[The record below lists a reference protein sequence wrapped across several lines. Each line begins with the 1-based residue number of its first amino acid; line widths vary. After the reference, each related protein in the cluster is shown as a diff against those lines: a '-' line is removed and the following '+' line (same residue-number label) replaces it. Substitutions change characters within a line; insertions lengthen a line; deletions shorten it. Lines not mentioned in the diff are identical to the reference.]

1 MSFIT
6 TYPNDFKTDSIHIDS
21 ILLYNFNISIDTTI
35 SGEGIIPG
43 SKYSMVSVYN
53 PSSNVKFNNII
64 YSFKGV
70 YITKKNDIIDNNTS
84 YNHVFLI
91 ECVNYNL
98 DKYLYISLPVLS
110 SDTDT
115 ELNTLFSSATYI
127 LKDLNL
133 FIPIDT
139 GFYSYKTTGIND
151 KVTDVILFKTSN
163 LKMKDIALTESP
175 TQSVID
181 VPLTISK
188 NPPTKVSIISNTY
201 SENDIYIDCQ
211 PVDETQQDT
220 VIKMITSY
228 EQIYNFVETIV
239 PFLFIFGLLYI
250 ILYYKPGKQL

>member
-6 TYPNDFKTDSIHIDS
+6 TYPNDFKTDSINIDS
-21 ILLYNFNISIDTTI
+21 VLLYNFNISMDTTI

-70 YITKKNDIIDNNTS
+70 YITKKKDIIDEDST

-98 DKYLYISLPVLS
+98 DKYLYISLPVYPS
-110 SDTDT
+110 NKDT
-115 ELNTLFSSATYI
+115 ELNTLFTSSTYI

-139 GFYSYKTTGIND
+139 NFYSYKTTGIND

-163 LKMKDIALTESP
+163 LKIKDMALTNSP
-175 TQSVID
+175 TPSVIS

-188 NPPTKVSIISNTY
+188 EPPTKVSMISNTY
-201 SENDIYIDCQ
+201 GENDIYIDCQ
-211 PVDETQQDT
+211 PVDESRQDT

-228 EQIYNFVETIV
+228 EQIYNFVETII
-239 PFLFIFGLLYI
+239 PFLVIFGLLYI
-250 ILYYKPGKQL
+250 ILYYKPGTKL

>member
-21 ILLYNFNISIDTTI
+21 VLLYNFNISMDTTI

-70 YITKKNDIIDNNTS
+70 YITKKKDIIDEDST

-98 DKYLYISLPVLS
+98 DKYLYISLPVYS
-110 SDTDT
+110 SNTDT
-115 ELNTLFSSATYI
+115 ELNTLFTSTTYI
-127 LKDLNL
+127 LNDLNL

-139 GFYSYKTTGIND
+139 KFYSYKTTGIND

-163 LKMKDIALTESP
+163 LKIKDMALTDSP
-175 TQSVID
+175 TPSVIS

-188 NPPTKVSIISNTY
+188 DPPSKVSMISNTY
-201 SENDIYIDCQ
+201 GENDIYIDCQ
-211 PVDETQQDT
+211 PVDESQQDT

-228 EQIYNFVETIV
+228 EQIYNFVETII
-239 PFLFIFGLLYI
+239 PFLVIFGLLYI
-250 ILYYKPGKQL
+250 ILYYKPGTKL

>member
-6 TYPNDFKTDSIHIDS
+6 TYPNDFKTDSINIDS
-21 ILLYNFNISIDTTI
+21 VLLYNFNISMDTTI

-70 YITKKNDIIDNNTS
+70 YITKKKDIIDEDST

-98 DKYLYISLPVLS
+98 DKYLYISLPVYS
-110 SDTDT
+110 SNTDT
-115 ELNTLFSSATYI
+115 ELNTLFTSSTYI

-139 GFYSYKTTGIND
+139 NFYSYKTTGIND

-163 LKMKDIALTESP
+163 LKIKDMALTDSP
-175 TQSVID
+175 TPSVIS

-188 NPPTKVSIISNTY
+188 DPPSKVSMISNTY
-201 SENDIYIDCQ
+201 GENDIYIDCQ
-211 PVDETQQDT
+211 PVDESQQDT

-228 EQIYNFVETIV
+228 EQIYNFVETII
-239 PFLFIFGLLYI
+239 PFLVIFGLLYI
-250 ILYYKPGKQL
+250 ILYYKPGTKL

>member
-6 TYPNDFKTDSIHIDS
+6 TYPNDFKTDSINIDS
-21 ILLYNFNISIDTTI
+21 VLLYNFNISMDTTI

-70 YITKKNDIIDNNTS
+70 YITKKKDIIDEDST

-98 DKYLYISLPVLS
+98 DKYLYISLPVYPS
-110 SDTDT
+110 NTDT
-115 ELNTLFSSATYI
+115 ELNTLFTSSTYI

-139 GFYSYKTTGIND
+139 NFYSYKTTGIND

-163 LKMKDIALTESP
+163 LKIKDMALTDSP
-175 TQSVID
+175 TPSVIS

-188 NPPTKVSIISNTY
+188 EPPTKVSMISNTY
-201 SENDIYIDCQ
+201 GENDIYIDCQ
-211 PVDETQQDT
+211 PVDESQQDT

-228 EQIYNFVETIV
+228 EQIYNFVETII
-239 PFLFIFGLLYI
+239 PFLVIFGLLYI
-250 ILYYKPGKQL
+250 ILYYKPGTKL